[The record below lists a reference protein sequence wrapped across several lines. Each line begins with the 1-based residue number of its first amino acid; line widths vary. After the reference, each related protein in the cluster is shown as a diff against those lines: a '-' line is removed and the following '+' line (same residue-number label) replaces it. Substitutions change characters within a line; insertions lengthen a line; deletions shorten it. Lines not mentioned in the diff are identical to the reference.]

1 MKGADRRFAGGM
13 HVRVCSP
20 SGGSAD
26 RKHHRL
32 QGRSPWPEEK
42 PPGGEW
48 AAMSRVVVA
57 PDGNVWTFNAYSPD
71 GNLVKYFGR
80 ASPAPS
86 RIPHG
91 RLDKAGGLWLVDPRT
106 HTIRKFT
113 CGGEVPLTV
122 GTPDESG
129 EDATQLNQPNDVTQ
143 RRHPTTSPND
153 VTQRRR
159 PSARARK
166 LVGYPGLRPAAATGG
181 VPQRSSRSRS
191 RRFCR

>member
-1 MKGADRRFAGGM
+1 MYRSVRLPAALIGVGELAGLALVQNTP
-13 HVRVCSP
+13 HVPPIRGSKAP
-20 SGGSAD
+20 SGT
-26 RKHHRL
+26 
-32 QGRSPWPEEK
+32 RSIPPSTTRDIAAHS
-42 PPGGEW
+42 PPGGF
-48 AAMSRVVVA
+48 SLGVA

-143 RRHPTTSPND
+143 RRRQPND
-153 VTQRRR
+153 VAL
-159 PSARARK
+159 P
-166 LVGYPGLRPAAATGG
+166 PGHGN
-181 VPQRSSRSRS
+181 S
-191 RRFCR
+191 